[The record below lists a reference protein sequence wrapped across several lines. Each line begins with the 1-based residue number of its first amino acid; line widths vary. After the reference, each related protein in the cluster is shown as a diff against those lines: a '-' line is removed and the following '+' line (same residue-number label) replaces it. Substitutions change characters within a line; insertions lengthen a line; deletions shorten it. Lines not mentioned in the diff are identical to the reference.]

1 MQIQCPDYILKAMDI
16 LKHNGHSA
24 YAVGGCVRDS
34 VMGRTPNDW
43 DMTTSA
49 TPSEMKLAFGGY
61 RVIPTGIKHGTLT
74 VIIDSHPVEIT
85 TMRID
90 GSYSDSRHPESVS
103 FTKKIEEDLSR
114 RDFTVN
120 AMAYNPET
128 GLVDPFGGRLD
139 AGRKIIRCVGNP
151 DTRFREDALRILRAM
166 RFASVLGFKT
176 ESETAESVI
185 KNRSLLKGISKERIR
200 AELIKLLC
208 GQNVEK
214 VLLEFKQ
221 VIFEIIPE
229 LKATDGFLQHTP
241 YHIYDVWTHI
251 AKVTSSIESTSDLRV
266 AALLHDV
273 EKPSMFKLD
282 DNGVGHFKGH
292 PQKGAETAEAI
303 LRRLRF
309 SNAEIKH
316 ITTII
321 YLHDERPDGNRHHL
335 AKLCT
340 KYGIDNVDDTL
351 KLIIA
356 DAHGKNPNV
365 IDREIQA
372 AKNAQKQIGEMRAS
386 SACLSVHELDI
397 NGNDIMA
404 LGIDRTQIKETL
416 DFLLDSVIDE
426 KIENKKAA
434 LSQAAV
440 EHIKKRFPEN

>member
-16 LKHNGHSA
+16 LRLNGHSA

-49 TPSEMKLAFGGY
+49 TPEEMKRAFDGF
-61 RVIPTGIKHGTLT
+61 RIFPTGVKHGTIT
-74 VIIDSHPVEIT
+74 VIISSHPIEIT

-90 GSYSDSRHPESVS
+90 GDYSDSRHPESVS
-103 FTKKIEEDLSR
+103 FTERIEEDLSR

-120 AMAYNPET
+120 AMAYSPET

-139 AGRKIIRCVGNP
+139 TERKIIRCVGNP
-151 DTRFREDALRILRAM
+151 DKRFHEDALRILRAI
-166 RFASVLGFKT
+166 RFASVLGFGIEKD
-176 ESETAESVI
+176 TAASII
-185 KNRSLLKGISKERIR
+185 KNRSLLSGISKERIR

-229 LKATDGFLQHTP
+229 LQSTDGFLQHTP

-251 AKVTSSIESTSDLRV
+251 VKVTSSIESTSDLRV
-266 AALLHDV
+266 AALLHDI
-273 EKPSMFKLD
+273 EKPSMFRLD
-282 DNGVGHFKGH
+282 ANGTGHFKGH
-292 PQKGAETAEAI
+292 PQKGARTAEEI

-309 SNAEIKH
+309 SNAEIRH
-316 ITTII
+316 ITTVI

-335 AKLCT
+335 AKLCARF
-340 KYGIDNVDDTL
+340 GIDNVDDTM

-356 DAHGKNPNV
+356 DAHGKNPSV
-365 IDREIQA
+365 MEKETQA
-372 AKNAQKQIGEMRAS
+372 AENAQRQIVEMRTAN
-386 SACLSVHELDI
+386 ACLSIHTLDI

-404 LGIDRTQIKETL
+404 LGIDRTQIKSTL
-416 DFLLDSVIDE
+416 DYLLDSVIDE
-426 KIENKKAA
+426 KTENKKAA
-434 LSQAAV
+434 LEQAAV
-440 EHIKKRFPEN
+440 KYINRK

>member
-1 MQIQCPDYILKAMDI
+1 MQIQCPDYILKAIDI
-16 LKHNGHSA
+16 LKYNGHSA

-49 TPSEMKLAFGGY
+49 TPDEMKLAFDGY
-61 RVIPTGIKHGTLT
+61 RIIPTGIKHGTLT
-74 VIIDSHPVEIT
+74 VMIGSHPVEIT

-120 AMAYNPET
+120 AMAYSPET

-139 AGRKIIRCVGNP
+139 TERKIIRCVGNP
-151 DTRFREDALRILRAM
+151 DKRFHEDALRILRAI
-166 RFASVLGFKT
+166 RFASVLGFGI
-176 ESETAESVI
+176 EEETAASII
-185 KNRSLLKGISKERIR
+185 KNRCLLNEISKERIR

-229 LKATDGFLQHTP
+229 LQATDGFLQHTP
-241 YHIYDVWTHI
+241 YHIYDIWTHI

-266 AALLHDV
+266 AALLHDI
-273 EKPSMFKLD
+273 EKPSMFRLD
-282 DNGVGHFKGH
+282 EKGVGHFKGH
-292 PQKGAETAEAI
+292 PQEGAQTAEEI

-316 ITTII
+316 IATII

-335 AKLCT
+335 AKLCA
-340 KYGIDNVDDTL
+340 KFGIDNVDDTM

-356 DAHGKNPNV
+356 DAHGKNPS
-365 IDREIQA
+365 IIEQEIQVA
-372 AKNAQKQIGEMRAS
+372 ENARKQISEMRAEN
-386 SACLSVHELDI
+386 ACLSIHALDI

-404 LGIDRTQIKETL
+404 LGIDRTQIKDTL
-416 DFLLDSVIDE
+416 DYLLDSVIDE
-426 KIENKKAA
+426 KTENKKAA
-434 LSQAAV
+434 LEQAA
-440 EHIKKRFPEN
+440 ENYANKK

>member
-1 MQIQCPDYILKAMDI
+1 MQIQCPDYILKAIDI
-16 LKHNGHSA
+16 LKYNGHSA

-49 TPSEMKLAFGGY
+49 TPDEMKLAFDGY
-61 RVIPTGIKHGTLT
+61 RIIPTGIKHGTLT
-74 VIIDSHPVEIT
+74 VMIDSHPVEIT

-103 FTKKIEEDLSR
+103 FTQKIEEDLSR

-120 AMAYNPET
+120 AMAYSPET

-139 AGRKIIRCVGNP
+139 TERKIIRCVGNP
-151 DTRFREDALRILRAM
+151 DKRFHEDALRILRAI
-166 RFASVLGFKT
+166 RFASVLGFGI
-176 ESETAESVI
+176 EEETAASII
-185 KNRSLLKGISKERIR
+185 KNRCLLNDISKERIR

-208 GQNVEK
+208 GQNVDK

-229 LKATDGFLQHTP
+229 LQATDGFLQHTP

-273 EKPSMFKLD
+273 EKPSMFRLD
-282 DNGVGHFKGH
+282 TSGIGHFKGH
-292 PQKGAETAEAI
+292 PQKGAQTAEEI

-316 ITTII
+316 IATII

-335 AKLCT
+335 TKLCA
-340 KYGIDNVDDTL
+340 KFGIDNVDDTM

-356 DAHGKNPNV
+356 DAHGKNPS
-365 IDREIQA
+365 IIEQEIQVA
-372 AKNAQKQIGEMRAS
+372 ENARKQISEMRAEN
-386 SACLSVHELDI
+386 ACLSIHALDI

-404 LGIDRTQIKETL
+404 LGIDRTQIKDTL
-416 DFLLDSVIDE
+416 DYLLDSVIDE
-426 KIENKKAA
+426 KTENKKAA
-434 LSQAAV
+434 LEQAA
-440 EHIKKRFPEN
+440 ENYANKK

>member
-1 MQIQCPDYILKAMDI
+1 MQIQCPDYILKAIDI
-16 LKHNGHSA
+16 LKYNGHSA

-49 TPSEMKLAFGGY
+49 TPDEMKRAFDGY
-61 RVIPTGIKHGTLT
+61 RIIPTGIKHGTLT
-74 VIIDSHPVEIT
+74 VMIDSHPVEIT

-120 AMAYNPET
+120 AMAYSPET

-139 AGRKIIRCVGNP
+139 TERKIIRCVGNP
-151 DTRFREDALRILRAM
+151 DKRFHEDALRILRAI
-166 RFASVLGFKT
+166 RFASVLGFGI
-176 ESETAESVI
+176 EEETAASII
-185 KNRSLLKGISKERIR
+185 KNRCLLNDISKERIR

-208 GQNVEK
+208 GQNVDK

-229 LKATDGFLQHTP
+229 LQATDGFLQHTP

-266 AALLHDV
+266 AALLHDI
-273 EKPSMFKLD
+273 EKPSMFRLD
-282 DNGVGHFKGH
+282 EKGVGHFKCH
-292 PQKGAETAEAI
+292 PQKGAQTAEEI

-316 ITTII
+316 IATII

-335 AKLCT
+335 AKLCA
-340 KYGIDNVDDTL
+340 KFGIDNVDDTM

-356 DAHGKNPNV
+356 DAHGKNPS
-365 IDREIQA
+365 IIEQEIQVA
-372 AKNAQKQIGEMRAS
+372 ENARKQISEMRAEN
-386 SACLSVHELDI
+386 ACLSIHALDI

-404 LGIDRTQIKETL
+404 LGIDRTQIKDTL
-416 DFLLDSVIDE
+416 DYLLDSVIDE
-426 KIENKKAA
+426 KTENKKAA
-434 LSQAAV
+434 LEQAA
-440 EHIKKRFPEN
+440 ENYANKK

>member
-1 MQIQCPDYILKAMDI
+1 MQIQCPDYILKAIDI
-16 LKHNGHSA
+16 LKYNGHSA

-49 TPSEMKLAFGGY
+49 TPDEMKRAFDGY
-61 RVIPTGIKHGTLT
+61 RIIPTGIKHGTLT
-74 VIIDSHPVEIT
+74 VMIDSHPVEIT

-103 FTKKIEEDLSR
+103 FTQKIEEDLSR

-120 AMAYNPET
+120 AMAYSPET

-139 AGRKIIRCVGNP
+139 TERKIIRCVGNP
-151 DTRFREDALRILRAM
+151 DKRFHEDALRILRAI
-166 RFASVLGFKT
+166 RFASVLGFGI
-176 ESETAESVI
+176 EEETAASII
-185 KNRSLLKGISKERIR
+185 KNRCLLNDISKERIR

-208 GQNVEK
+208 GQNVDK

-229 LKATDGFLQHTP
+229 LQATDGFLQHTP

-273 EKPSMFKLD
+273 EKPSMFRLD
-282 DNGVGHFKGH
+282 TSGIGHFKGH
-292 PQKGAETAEAI
+292 PQKGAQTAEEI

-316 ITTII
+316 IATII

-335 AKLCT
+335 TKLCA
-340 KYGIDNVDDTL
+340 KFGIDNVDDTM

-356 DAHGKNPNV
+356 DAHGKNPS
-365 IDREIQA
+365 IIEQEIQVA
-372 AKNAQKQIGEMRAS
+372 ENARKQISEMRAEN
-386 SACLSVHELDI
+386 ACLSIHALDI

-404 LGIDRTQIKETL
+404 LGIDRTQIKDTL
-416 DFLLDSVIDE
+416 DYLLDSVIDE
-426 KIENKKAA
+426 KTENKKAA
-434 LSQAAV
+434 LEQAA
-440 EHIKKRFPEN
+440 ENYANKK

>member
-1 MQIQCPDYILKAMDI
+1 MQIQCPDYILKAIDI
-16 LKHNGHSA
+16 LKYNGHSA

-49 TPSEMKLAFGGY
+49 TPDEMKRAFDGY
-61 RVIPTGIKHGTLT
+61 RIIPTGIKHGTLT
-74 VIIDSHPVEIT
+74 VMIDSHPVEIT

-120 AMAYNPET
+120 AMAYSPET

-139 AGRKIIRCVGNP
+139 AERKIIRCVGNP
-151 DTRFREDALRILRAM
+151 DKRFHEDALRILRAI
-166 RFASVLGFKT
+166 RFASVLGLGI
-176 ESETAESVI
+176 EEETAASII
-185 KNRSLLKGISKERIR
+185 KNRCLLNDISKERIR

-229 LKATDGFLQHTP
+229 LQATDGFLQHTP

-266 AALLHDV
+266 AALLHDI
-273 EKPSMFKLD
+273 EKPSMFRLD
-282 DNGVGHFKGH
+282 EKGVGHFKGH
-292 PQKGAETAEAI
+292 TQKGAQTAEEI

-316 ITTII
+316 IATII

-335 AKLCT
+335 AKLCA
-340 KYGIDNVDDTL
+340 KFGIDNVDDTM

-356 DAHGKNPNV
+356 DAHGKNPSV
-365 IDREIQA
+365 IEKEIQA
-372 AKNAQKQIGEMRAS
+372 VENAQKQISEMRAEN
-386 SACLSVHELDI
+386 ACLSIHALDI

-404 LGIDRTQIKETL
+404 LGIDRTQIKDTL
-416 DFLLDSVIDE
+416 DYLLDSVIDE
-426 KIENKKAA
+426 KTENKKAA
-434 LSQAAV
+434 LEKAAV
-440 EHIKKRFPEN
+440 NYINKK

>member
-16 LKHNGHSA
+16 LRLNGHSA

-49 TPSEMKLAFGGY
+49 TPEEMKRAFDGF
-61 RVIPTGIKHGTLT
+61 RIFPTGVKHGTIT
-74 VIIDSHPVEIT
+74 VIISSHPIEIT

-90 GSYSDSRHPESVS
+90 GDYSDSRHPESVS
-103 FTKKIEEDLSR
+103 FTEKIEEDLSR

-120 AMAYNPET
+120 AMAYSPET

-139 AGRKIIRCVGNP
+139 TERKIIRCVGNP
-151 DTRFREDALRILRAM
+151 DKRFHEDALRILRAI
-166 RFASVLGFKT
+166 RFASVLGFGIEKD
-176 ESETAESVI
+176 TAASII
-185 KNRSLLKGISKERIR
+185 KNRSLLSGISKERIR
-200 AELIKLLC
+200 TELIKLLC

-229 LKATDGFLQHTP
+229 LQSTDGFLQHTP

-251 AKVTSSIESTSDLRV
+251 VKVTSSIENTSDLRV
-266 AALLHDV
+266 AALLHDI
-273 EKPSMFKLD
+273 EKPSMFRLD
-282 DNGVGHFKGH
+282 ANGTGHFKGH
-292 PQKGAETAEAI
+292 PQKGARTAEEI

-309 SNAEIKH
+309 SNAEIRH

-335 AKLCT
+335 AKLCARF
-340 KYGIDNVDDTL
+340 GIDNVDDTM

-356 DAHGKNPNV
+356 DAHGKNPSV
-365 IDREIQA
+365 MEKEIQA
-372 AKNAQKQIGEMRAS
+372 AENAQRQIVEMRTAN
-386 SACLSVHELDI
+386 ACLSIHTLDI

-404 LGIDRTQIKETL
+404 LGIDRTQIKSTL
-416 DFLLDSVIDE
+416 DYLLDSVIDE
-426 KIENKKAA
+426 KTENKKAA
-434 LSQAAV
+434 LEQAAV
-440 EHIKKRFPEN
+440 KYINRK

>member
-1 MQIQCPDYILKAMDI
+1 MQIQCPDYILKAIDI
-16 LKHNGHSA
+16 LKYNGHSA

-49 TPSEMKLAFGGY
+49 TPDEMKLAFDGY
-61 RVIPTGIKHGTLT
+61 RIIPTGIKHGTLT
-74 VIIDSHPVEIT
+74 VMIDSHPVEIT

-103 FTKKIEEDLSR
+103 FTQKIEEDLSR

-120 AMAYNPET
+120 AMAYSPET

-139 AGRKIIRCVGNP
+139 TERKIIRCVGNP
-151 DTRFREDALRILRAM
+151 DKRFHEDALRILRAI
-166 RFASVLGFKT
+166 RFASVLGFGI
-176 ESETAESVI
+176 EEETAASII
-185 KNRSLLKGISKERIR
+185 KNRCLLNDISKERIR

-229 LKATDGFLQHTP
+229 LQATDGFLQHTP

-273 EKPSMFKLD
+273 EKPSMFRLD
-282 DNGVGHFKGH
+282 TSGIGHFKGH
-292 PQKGAETAEAI
+292 PQKGAQTAEEI

-316 ITTII
+316 IATII

-335 AKLCT
+335 TKLCA
-340 KYGIDNVDDTL
+340 KFGIDNVDDTM

-356 DAHGKNPNV
+356 DAHGKNPS
-365 IDREIQA
+365 IIEQEIQVA
-372 AKNAQKQIGEMRAS
+372 ENARKQISEMRAEN
-386 SACLSVHELDI
+386 ACLSIHALDI

-404 LGIDRTQIKETL
+404 LGIDRTQIKDTL
-416 DFLLDSVIDE
+416 DYLLDSVIDE
-426 KIENKKAA
+426 KTENKKAA
-434 LSQAAV
+434 LEQAA
-440 EHIKKRFPEN
+440 ENYANKK

>member
-49 TPSEMKLAFGGY
+49 TPDEMKRAFDGY
-61 RVIPTGIKHGTLT
+61 RIIPTGIKHGTLT
-74 VIIDSHPVEIT
+74 VMIGSYPVEIT

-120 AMAYNPET
+120 AMAYSPES

-139 AGRKIIRCVGNP
+139 AEKRIIRCVGNP
-151 DTRFREDALRILRAM
+151 DKRFHEDALRILRAI
-166 RFASVLGFKT
+166 RFASVLDFEIEK
-176 ESETAESVI
+176 ETAASII
-185 KNRSLLKGISKERIR
+185 KNRSLLNEISKERIR

-229 LKATDGFLQHTP
+229 LQATDGFLQHTP

-273 EKPSMFKLD
+273 EKPSMFRLD
-282 DNGVGHFKGH
+282 ANGTGHFKGH
-292 PQKGAETAEAI
+292 PQKGAQTAEEI

-309 SNAEIKH
+309 SNTEIKH
-316 ITTII
+316 IATII

-335 AKLCT
+335 AKLCA
-340 KYGIDNVDDTL
+340 KFGIDNVDDTM

-356 DAHGKNPNV
+356 DAHGKNPS
-365 IDREIQA
+365 IIEQEIQA
-372 AKNAQKQIGEMRAS
+372 AENARKQIDEMRAEN
-386 SACLSVHELDI
+386 ACLNIHALDI

-404 LGIDRTQIKETL
+404 LGIDRTQIKDTL
-416 DFLLDSVIDE
+416 DYLLDSVIDE
-426 KIENKKAA
+426 KTENKKAA
-434 LSQAAV
+434 LEQAAV
-440 EHIKKRFPEN
+440 NYINKK